1 MANNAPNEVEET
13 IKALKAK
20 PGFFSYIVMNNDGIV
35 IKYENMEY
43 KMAVMHAYHILNLY
57 ARSKKYLTKLFDAAE
72 SDIECLRLRTKLH
85 EMLIAQYA
93 KFTLVVLQVSETEEV
108 KVETKVDDTKEKE
121 AEEKPAA

>member
-57 ARSKKYLTKLFDAAE
+57 ARSKKYLAKLFEAAE
-72 SDIECLRLRTKLH
+72 SEIECLRLRTKLH
-85 EMLIAQYA
+85 EMIIAQYS
-93 KFTLVVLQVSETEEV
+93 KFTLVVLQVSETAEI
-108 KVETKVDDTKEKE
+108 KVETKIDDAKEKE
-121 AEEKPAA
+121 TEEKPAA